1 MVRLSQLKSTS
12 IVAGIGVTVIGLIF
26 IMGLGISW
34 TCLLAMTAFGVF
46 NVYSGLKNG
55 KFESTNSFE
64 NLYLLDDG
72 NSKRK
77 RMLAKKREKHEKRR
91 TLTTSSGNLEEENL
105 QNSSQD
111 GASSDVFQDP
121 ECSVIEDYNGV
132 FVNSFTTA
140 SDQVR
145 KRSIPSLRSPQPLL
159 SAFNTRIARR

>member
-1 MVRLSQLKSTS
+1 MT
-12 IVAGIGVTVIGLIF
+12 GLIF

-46 NVYSGLKNG
+46 NVYSGLNNG
-55 KFESTNSFE
+55 NFESTNTFE
-64 NLYLLDDG
+64 NLYSLDG

-77 RMLAKKREKHEKRR
+77 RMLSKKREKYEKRR
-91 TLTTSSGNLEEENL
+91 T
-105 QNSSQD
+105 SSQD

-121 ECSVIEDYNGV
+121 ECSVIEDYDGV
-132 FVNSFTTA
+132 FANSFTTA

-145 KRSIPSLRSPQPLL
+145 QRSIPSLRSPQPLL